1 MTAPWPAADQLG
13 LLTDLYELTMTQA
26 YYAEG
31 ARDPAVFSLF
41 FRALP
46 GERNF
51 AVACGQEHVARLIT
65 ELRFPRA
72 LVQRLAGMGPFKP
85 GFLDWLADFR
95 FSGEVRALPEGSLVF
110 PNEPLLEV
118 RAPIAEGQLLESLL
132 MNYVNLETLL
142 ASKAARVV
150 LAAGDAAVMDF
161 GMRRMH
167 GLEAA
172 WRGVRAYRVAG
183 IAGTSNVLGALDFDL
198 PAQGTLAHSYIQ
210 AHDSESEAFRRYARD
225 YPGTT
230 LLVDTYDTLAGVDKV
245 IALVRDE
252 GLKVGAVRID
262 SGDLAELARA
272 ARRRLDAA
280 GLSAIKVVVSGGL
293 DEWKVAALVAAGA
306 PIDGFGVGT
315 EMGSVADAP
324 SLDFAYKLTE
334 YRGRPRLKTSPG
346 KPIYPGAKQIWRYRD
361 GDGRLLGDEITG
373 ADEQRQGEPL
383 LRTVVAG
390 GEPLAAAPDAD
401 AARQRL
407 RRDLAALAAP
417 LRGVA
422 RAESPYPVRFSDA
435 LESLRRDTLA
445 ALAGER

>member
-1 MTAPWPAADQLG
+1 MTSPWPAADQLG
-13 LLTDLYELTMTQA
+13 LLTDLYELTMAQA
-26 YYAEG
+26 YHSDGEQGEAI
-31 ARDPAVFSLF
+31 FSLF

-51 AVACGQEHVARLIT
+51 AVACGQEYAAHLIT
-65 ELRFPRA
+65 ELRFPRH
-72 LVQRLAGMGPFKP
+72 LVARLEPLGLFKP
-85 GFLDWLADFR
+85 AFLEWLANFR
-95 FSGEVRALPEGSLVF
+95 FSGEVRTLAEGTLVF
-110 PNEPLLEV
+110 PNEPFLEV
-118 RAPIAEGQLLESLL
+118 RAPLAEGQLLESLF

-183 IAGTSNVLGALDFDL
+183 IGGTSNVLGALDFDL
-198 PAQGTLAHSYIQ
+198 PVQGTLAHSYIQ
-210 AHDSESEAFRRYARD
+210 SHDSETEAFRLYARD

-230 LLVDTYDTLAGVDKV
+230 LLVDTYDTLAAVDKV

-252 GLKVGAVRID
+252 GLQVGAVRID
-262 SGDLAELARA
+262 SGDLGELAKA
-272 ARRRLDAA
+272 ARQRLDRA
-280 GLSAIKVVVSGGL
+280 GLSAIRVVVSGGL
-293 DEWKVAALVAAGA
+293 DEWKIADLRAVGA

-334 YRGRPRLKTSPG
+334 YKGRPRLKTSPG
-346 KPIYPGAKQIWRYRD
+346 KPIYPGAKQVWRQYD
-361 GDGRLLGDEITG
+361 GEGRLSGDEITG
-373 ADEQRQGEPL
+373 ADEQRDGEPL
-383 LRTVVAG
+383 LRTVVAN
-390 GEPLAAAPDAD
+390 GEPVMPAPDPD

-407 RRDLAALAAP
+407 RRELAALPAP
-417 LRGVA
+417 LRGVG
-422 RAESPYPVRFSDA
+422 RAAEPYPVRFSDA
-435 LESLRRDTLA
+435 LVALRQRALKS
-445 ALAGER
+445 LAGER